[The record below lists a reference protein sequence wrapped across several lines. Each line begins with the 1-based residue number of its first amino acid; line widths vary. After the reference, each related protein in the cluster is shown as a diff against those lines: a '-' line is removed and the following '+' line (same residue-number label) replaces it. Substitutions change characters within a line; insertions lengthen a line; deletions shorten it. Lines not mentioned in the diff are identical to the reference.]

1 MTSASTAVARQQ
13 EGPTALVEQYRG
25 DFSQL
30 LPSHVKLDTWMRVA
44 TGALRRDP
52 DLAAAAKTDPA
63 SMMVALL
70 HAARLGLE
78 PGTEEYYL
86 TPRKEKGALK
96 VLGIVGYQGL
106 VELIYRAGAV
116 SSVVAEVVRS
126 KDKFSYAPGREE
138 RPVHEIDWDL
148 DDRGELRLV
157 YAYAVMKDGATS
169 KVVVMNRSDI
179 DRVKKSSAGADS
191 QYSPWKQHEAAMW
204 LKSAARQ
211 LAKWVP
217 TSAEYRREGLRAVA
231 EVTRDT
237 AEAPKRLSDSLPP
250 VPAGI
255 DESTGE
261 IVDGEVVDGDWPE
274 VAQPPLDGEAK

>member
-1 MTSASTAVARQQ
+1 MTSASTAIEKQAQQ
-13 EGPTALVEQYRG
+13 PTAIVEQYRT
-25 DFSQL
+25 DFAQL

-44 TGALRRDP
+44 TGALRRDA
-52 DLAAAAKTDPA
+52 DLAAAARNDPA

-86 TPRKEKGALK
+86 TPRKEKGQAK

-106 VELIYRAGAV
+106 VELMYRAGAV
-116 SSVVAEVVRS
+116 SSVVAEVVRT
-126 KDKFSYAPGREE
+126 KDKFTYAPGRED

-148 DDRGELRLV
+148 DDRGDLRLV

-169 KVVVMNRSDI
+169 KVVVMNRADI
-179 DRVKKSSAGADS
+179 ERIKKSSAGADS
-191 QYSPWKQHEAAMW
+191 SYSPWQQHEAAMW

-211 LAKWVP
+211 LAKWTP

-231 EVTRDT
+231 EIQRDT
-237 AEAPKRLSDSLPP
+237 AAPPPRLSDALPP
-250 VPAGI
+250 VPEGV
-255 DESTGE
+255 DDSTGE
-261 IVDGEVVDGDWPE
+261 IVDGEVVEWPAVTEPPADG
-274 VAQPPLDGEAK
+274 A